1 MAAQETNAALAGR
14 KEIVALSNF
23 VSRTLGNDFMS
34 HVTSHMADIITSAF
48 THVQDD
54 KAMGEVFGQGV
65 GKSVGRIAPPV
76 LSAAMPK
83 AVVETMD
90 SLYEQPAFI
99 CLAETKPYVLT
110 GMVVAL
116 TAGIGGVSPDS
127 KLQCL
132 FSIHLWL
139 ETFFDRKSEKILEVL
154 PFLVQYLSLTL
165 LNFIKKQRSN
175 ALLVRSALVV
185 LQKLLVQ
192 TLPLAANSLDGCLLQ
207 INSGLI
213 AVITGQEG
221 EMECAALARQILEL
235 VFVDHGEKFQNQL
248 ELMEDYPENDPGFV
262 RLRKVIKEMQ
272 FSRGLGPFIRKFLH
286 ITDVL
291 NLTDCANLLRLA
303 KSKLESMPGRDLNVL
318 KMIGV
323 ILLLNLVVCMTFF

>member
-1 MAAQETNAALAGR
+1 
-14 KEIVALSNF
+14 
-23 VSRTLGNDFMS
+23 
-34 HVTSHMADIITSAF
+34 MADIITSAF

-110 GMVVAL
+110 GMAVAL
-116 TAGIGGVSPDS
+116 TAGIGGASPDS

-139 ETFFDRKSEKILEVL
+139 ETFFDRKSDKILGVM

-192 TLPLAANSLDGCLLQ
+192 TLPLSANSLDGCLLQ

-213 AVITGQEG
+213 AVITGQKG
-221 EMECAALARQILEL
+221 EMECAGLARQILEL
-235 VFVDHGEKFQNQL
+235 VFVDHGAKFRDQL

-291 NLTDCANLLRLA
+291 NLTDCANLLLLA
-303 KSKLESMPGRDLNVL
+303 KSKLEAMPGRDLNV
-318 KMIGV
+318 V
-323 ILLLNLVVCMTFF
+323 SILLSNLVV